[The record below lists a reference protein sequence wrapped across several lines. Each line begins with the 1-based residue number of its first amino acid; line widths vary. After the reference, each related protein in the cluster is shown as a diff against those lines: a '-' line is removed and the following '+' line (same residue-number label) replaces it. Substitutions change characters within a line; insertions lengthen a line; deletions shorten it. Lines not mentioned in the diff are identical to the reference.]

1 MLATSGCLRALTTA
15 RAQVGPELVS
25 LDGGTLVRRLLFESR
40 GGLAWNFD
48 NAVRWHRRPECLE
61 VDALPRLCVVF
72 RRRIFAEAGYFDGD
86 SGTMEGWAD
95 AEFSR
100 RSVCNRSV
108 TATHPAVHL
117 GLLVASREVTEEIR
131 R

>member
-1 MLATSGCLRALTTA
+1 MTTTRTRSLTPPIDRLRQFKSASPPGPGPAL
-15 RAQVGPELVS
+15 R
-25 LDGGTLVRRLLFESR
+25 R
-40 GGLAWNFD
+40 GGCGGVAD
-48 NAVRWHRRPECLE
+48 
-61 VDALPRLCVVF
+61 
-72 RRRIFAEAGYFDGD
+72 
-86 SGTMEGWAD
+86 AD

>member
-1 MLATSGCLRALTTA
+1 MRCGARTGC
-15 RAQVGPELVS
+15 P
-25 LDGGTLVRRLLFESR
+25 
-40 GGLAWNFD
+40 
-48 NAVRWHRRPECLE
+48 E